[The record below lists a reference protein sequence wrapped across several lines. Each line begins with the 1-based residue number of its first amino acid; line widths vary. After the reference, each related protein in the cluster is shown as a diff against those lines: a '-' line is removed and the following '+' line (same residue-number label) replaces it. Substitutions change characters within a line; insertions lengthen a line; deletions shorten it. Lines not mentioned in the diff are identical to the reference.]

1 MISCQ
6 IIFVN
11 DYGFCEMGWC
21 INIGMCLY
29 NKSIVSIANTVWINL
44 AVKAQSSIITRYFVA
59 IVIYSFRKLYVSFTI
74 NLNIHNQPLIKP
86 MYVHTL

>member
-29 NKSIVSIANTVWINL
+29 NKSIVSIANT
-44 AVKAQSSIITRYFVA
+44 VKAQSSIITRYFVA

-74 NLNIHNQPLIKP
+74 NLNIHNQPLIKS